1 MKQNFELE
9 IFHQMMNVL
18 RTNINKNNIN
28 LYNPEMLGDMAQD
41 FVDKFMIENT
51 ISDTI
56 DTAINLLNTKV
67 NIDFMKELVELDFEN
82 EYTLDKI
89 REIIIVV
96 LSDCKKVIRKK
107 NKDETEK
114 LLIENSTEFMEQI
127 LLNFC
132 LSVSFFYHSELLRKI
147 EKIV

>member
-1 MKQNFELE
+1 MNNKFELD

-89 REIIIVV
+89 KEIIIVV
-96 LSDCKKVIRKK
+96 LNDCKKVMNKK

-147 EKIV
+147 KKIV